1 MKNLFLAVILI
12 PLLTLAPVTYAQNN
26 ETNFISSETFN
37 QAKNTSIG
45 LVDQAPDAL
54 KGAYNQAKNTS
65 IGLVDQAPD
74 ALKGAYNQA
83 KNTSIGLVDQAPDAL
98 KGAYNQAKNT
108 SIGLVDQATNLI
120 KNDTN
125 SSKLLNQLE
134 ADVENLINEF
144 SSFFSR

>member
-1 MKNLFLAVILI
+1 LNEKNFFKISVNNLFLAAILI
-12 PLLTLAPVTYAQNN
+12 PLLTLAPVAYAQNN
-26 ETNFISSETFN
+26 ETSLINSETLN
-37 QAKNTSIG
+37 QAKNTSLG

-65 IGLVDQAPD
+65 LGLVDQAPD

-83 KNTSIGLVDQAPDAL
+83 KNTSLGLVDQA
-98 KGAYNQAKNT
+98 
-108 SIGLVDQATNLI
+108 SNLI

-134 ADVENLINEF
+134 ADVGNLINEF

>member
-1 MKNLFLAVILI
+1 MNNLFLAVILI
-12 PLLTLAPVTYAQNN
+12 PLLTLAPVAYAQNN
-26 ETNFISSETFN
+26 ETNFISSETF
-37 QAKNTSIG
+37 
-45 LVDQAPDAL
+45 
-54 KGAYNQAKNTS
+54 
-65 IGLVDQAPD
+65 
-74 ALKGAYNQA
+74 NQA

>member
-1 MKNLFLAVILI
+1 LNEKNFFKISVNNLFLAAILI
-12 PLLTLAPVTYAQNN
+12 PLLTLAPVAYAQNN
-26 ETNFISSETFN
+26 ETSFINSETLN

-83 KNTSIGLVDQAPDAL
+83 KNTSIGLVDQA
-98 KGAYNQAKNT
+98 
-108 SIGLVDQATNLI
+108 SNLI

-134 ADVENLINEF
+134 ADVGNLINEF

>member
-1 MKNLFLAVILI
+1 LNEKNFFKISVNNLFLAAILI
-12 PLLTLAPVTYAQNN
+12 PLLTLASVAYAQNN
-26 ETNFISSETFN
+26 ETSFINSETLN

-83 KNTSIGLVDQAPDAL
+83 KNTSIGLVDQA
-98 KGAYNQAKNT
+98 
-108 SIGLVDQATNLI
+108 SNLI

-134 ADVENLINEF
+134 ADVGNLINEF

>member
-12 PLLTLAPVTYAQNN
+12 PLLTLAPVAYAQNN
-26 ETNFISSETFN
+26 ETNFISSETF
-37 QAKNTSIG
+37 
-45 LVDQAPDAL
+45 
-54 KGAYNQAKNTS
+54 NQAKNTS